1 MAWIIFI
8 VLAVIG
14 MSCIGITL
22 HYKKV
27 SDNLD
32 NYLLKM
38 KKELG
43 FHVVN
48 VSETDL
54 ENNLYRNIEIPNFK
68 DKEYFII
75 QFGRVYLDNDGNYF
89 LLTGRNLKGRLEVV
103 CVRKENIHKVRYCIG
118 SGNILVYIGKRGI
131 FLHEIIST
139 DNIPENIK
147 LWRGLI

>member
-1 MAWIIFI
+1 MAWII
-8 VLAVIG
+8 
-14 MSCIGITL
+14 IGIVVL
-22 HYKKV
+22 LIVNIFLGRVLCGGKKID
-27 SDNLD
+27 SINT
-32 NYLLKM
+32 
-38 KKELG
+38 ELG
-43 FHVVN
+43 FHIVN

-89 LLTGRNLKGRLEVV
+89 LLTGRNLKGQLEVV

-118 SGNILVYIGKRGI
+118 SGNILVYIGKRGV

>member
-1 MAWIIFI
+1 MMC
-8 VLAVIG
+8 V
-14 MSCIGITL
+14 GITL

-89 LLTGRNLKGRLEVV
+89 LLTGRNLKGQLEVV
-103 CVRKENIHKVRYCIG
+103 CVRKENIHEVRYCIG

-139 DNIPENIK
+139 DNIPEDIK

>member
-14 MSCIGITL
+14 MCVGITL

-54 ENNLYRNIEIPNFK
+54 ENNLYRNMEIPNFK

-89 LLTGRNLKGRLEVV
+89 LLTGRNLKGQLEVV